1 MPPPDDQLVIEPV
14 AAPLS
19 QRSGERP
26 RRALALPG
34 LGARAWWFGGAL
46 ALLGA
51 VALVVFVVLPERID
65 APSQPPRG
73 ALAGKATPAA
83 VETDAPP
90 PFRALEM
97 QRAREQAQEK
107 LNDFMALHLE
117 LEEVHNV
124 AAWGAD
130 DFAAAID
137 RANAG
142 DALFQET
149 KFASALLEYAAAAT
163 ALENLTTTAHQRFD
177 AALVDGDA
185 ALAASDH
192 ARAKAAFERA
202 SAMRGDEPRVAAGL
216 ARAAKLPEIAR
227 LLRESERA
235 RLRGE
240 IDTARDL
247 LLEARALD
255 PETPRLAALLAD
267 VDAARRAERR
277 KTLLSN
283 AFAALEDG
291 EYATALARF
300 DDALRA
306 FPNDAAALA
315 GRQQTEQART
325 LAEIDALRETAAAQM
340 RAEQWADA
348 LATFE
353 RALAIDPSL
362 QFASEGRDAVAVRKA
377 LIDAMQRIVADPTLL
392 SADHE
397 FEAAQRT
404 LAEATALRGAGDAFA
419 ARLARFETVLERA
432 AVPIPL
438 VLLSDNATEVTIHK
452 VGPMGA
458 FERRELALRP
468 GRYVIVGSR
477 DGCRDVRKEIVLAAD
492 TAPVDIRCMER
503 I

>member
-51 VALVVFVVLPERID
+51 VAVFVFAVLPERID
-65 APSQPPRG
+65 APSPPPHG

-130 DFAAAID
+130 DFAAAIE

-142 DALFQET
+142 DALFLET
-149 KFASALLEYAAAAT
+149 KFESALLEYAAAAT

-177 AALVDGDA
+177 AALAEGDA
-185 ALAASDH
+185 ALAAGDH

-202 SAMRGDEPRVAAGL
+202 SVMRGDDPRVTAGL
-216 ARAAKLPEIAR
+216 ARTAKLPQIAR

-240 IDTARDL
+240 IDAARDL

-255 PETPRLAALLAD
+255 PETPRLAGLLAD
-267 VDAARRAERR
+267 VEAARRAERR
-277 KTLLSN
+277 KALLSN

-291 EYATALARF
+291 EYDTALVRF

-325 LAEIDALRETAAAQM
+325 LAEIDALREAAAAQM

-362 QFASEGRDAVAVRKA
+362 QFASEGRDAVAARKA
-377 LIDAMQRIVADPTLL
+377 LIDAMERIVADPTLL
-392 SADHE
+392 SADRE
-397 FEAAQRT
+397 FEAAGRT
-404 LAEATALRGAGDAFA
+404 LAEAAALRDAGDTFT
-419 ARLARFETVLERA
+419 ARLARFEAVLERA
-432 AVPIPL
+432 AVPVPL

-452 VGPMGA
+452 VGAMGA

>member
-51 VALVVFVVLPERID
+51 VAVFVFAVLPERID

-73 ALAGKATPAA
+73 ALAGKAATTA

-130 DFAAAID
+130 EFAAAID

-142 DALFQET
+142 DALFLET
-149 KFASALLEYAAAAT
+149 KFESALLEYAAAAT

-177 AALVDGDA
+177 AALAEGDA
-185 ALAASDH
+185 ALAAGDH

-202 SAMRGDEPRVAAGL
+202 GVMRGDDPRVTAGL
-216 ARAAKLPEIAR
+216 TRTAKLPEIAR

-235 RLRGE
+235 QLRGE
-240 IDTARDL
+240 IDAARGL

-267 VDAARRAERR
+267 VEAARSAERR

-325 LAEIDALRETAAAQM
+325 LADIDALRETAVAQM

-362 QFASEGRDAVAVRKA
+362 QFASEGRDAVAARKA
-377 LIDAMQRIVADPTLL
+377 LIDAMARIVADPTLL
-392 SADHE
+392 SADRE

-404 LAEATALRGAGDAFA
+404 LAEATALGSAGDAFA
-419 ARLARFETVLERA
+419 ARLVRFEAVLERA
-432 AVPIPL
+432 AVPVPL

-452 VGPMGA
+452 VGAMGA

-492 TAPVDIRCMER
+492 TAPVDIRCLER

>member
-26 RRALALPG
+26 RRAFALPG

-46 ALLGA
+46 ALLCA
-51 VALVVFVVLPERID
+51 VAVFVFAVLPERID

-73 ALAGKATPAA
+73 APASKAAPAA

-142 DALFQET
+142 DALFLET
-149 KFASALLEYAAAAT
+149 KFESALLEYAAAAT
-163 ALENLTTTAHQRFD
+163 ALADLTTTAHARFD
-177 AALVDGDA
+177 AALAEGDA
-185 ALAASDH
+185 ALAAGDH

-202 SAMRGDEPRVAAGL
+202 SAMRGNEPRVAAGL

-240 IDTARDL
+240 IDAARDL

-267 VDAARRAERR
+267 VEAARRAERR
-277 KTLLSN
+277 KALLSN

-291 EYATALARF
+291 EYDTALARF

-325 LAEIDALRETAAAQM
+325 LAEIDALREAAAAQM

-377 LIDAMQRIVADPTLL
+377 LIDAMERIVADPTLL
-392 SADHE
+392 SADRE
-397 FEAAQRT
+397 FDAAQRT
-404 LAEATALRGAGDAFA
+404 LAEATALRGAGDTFA
-419 ARLARFETVLERA
+419 ARLARFEAVLERA
-432 AVPIPL
+432 AVPVPL

-452 VGPMGA
+452 VGAMGA

>member
-51 VALVVFVVLPERID
+51 VALFVFVVLPERID
-65 APSQPPRG
+65 APSQPPHG
-73 ALAGKATPAA
+73 APAGKAATTA

-117 LEEVHNV
+117 LEEVHKV

-142 DALFQET
+142 DALFLET
-149 KFASALLEYAAAAT
+149 KFESALLEYAAAAT

-177 AALVDGDA
+177 AALAEGDA
-185 ALAASDH
+185 ALAAGDH

-202 SAMRGDEPRVAAGL
+202 SAMRDDEPRVAAGL

-240 IDTARDL
+240 IDAARDL

-267 VDAARRAERR
+267 VEAAHSAERR
-277 KTLLSN
+277 KALLSN
-283 AFAALEDG
+283 AFAALEGG
-291 EYATALARF
+291 EYDTALERF

-377 LIDAMQRIVADPTLL
+377 LIDAMERIVADPTLL
-392 SADHE
+392 SADRE

-404 LAEATALRGAGDAFA
+404 LAEAAALPGAGDAFA
-419 ARLARFETVLERA
+419 ARLARFEAVLERA
-432 AVPIPL
+432 AVPVPL

-452 VGPMGA
+452 VGAMGA

>member
-51 VALVVFVVLPERID
+51 VAVFVFAVLPERID

-73 ALAGKATPAA
+73 ALASKAPTAA

-130 DFAAAID
+130 EFAAAVE

-142 DALFQET
+142 DALFLET
-149 KFASALLEYAAAAT
+149 KFEAALLEYAAAAT
-163 ALENLTTTAHQRFD
+163 ALADLTTAAHVRFD
-177 AALVDGDA
+177 AALAEGDA
-185 ALAASDH
+185 ALATGDH

-202 SAMRGDEPRVAAGL
+202 GVMRGDEPRVVVGL
-216 ARAAKLPEIAR
+216 ARTAKLPEIAR

-240 IDTARDL
+240 IDAARDL

-267 VDAARRAERR
+267 VEAARSAERR
-277 KTLLSN
+277 KALLSN
-283 AFAALEDG
+283 AFAALEGG

-300 DDALRA
+300 DEALRA

-340 RAEQWADA
+340 CAEQWTDA

-377 LIDAMQRIVADPTLL
+377 LIDAMERIVADATLL
-392 SADHE
+392 SADRE

-404 LAEATALRGAGDAFA
+404 LAEAVALRGAGDAFT
-419 ARLARFETVLERA
+419 ARLARFEAVLDRA

-452 VGPMGA
+452 VGTMGA

>member
-51 VALVVFVVLPERID
+51 VALFVFVVLPERID

-97 QRAREQAQEK
+97 QRAREQAREK

-130 DFAAAID
+130 EFAAAIE

-149 KFASALLEYAAAAT
+149 KFESALLEYAAAAT
-163 ALENLTTTAHQRFD
+163 ALENLTTAAHQRFD

-185 ALAASDH
+185 ALAAGDH

-240 IDTARDL
+240 TDTARDL

-267 VDAARRAERR
+267 VDAARSAERR
-277 KTLLSN
+277 KALLSN

-392 SADHE
+392 SADRE

-404 LAEATALRGAGDAFA
+404 LAEATALRGAGDTFA
-419 ARLARFETVLERA
+419 ARLARFEAVLERA
-432 AVPIPL
+432 AVPVPL
-438 VLLSDNATEVTIHK
+438 VLLSDNATEITIHK
-452 VGPMGA
+452 VGAMGA

>member
-51 VALVVFVVLPERID
+51 VAVFVFAVLPERID

-117 LEEVHNV
+117 LEDVHNV

-130 DFAAAID
+130 DFAAAIE

-142 DALFQET
+142 DALFLET
-149 KFASALLEYAAAAT
+149 KFESALLEYAAAAT

-177 AALVDGDA
+177 AALAEGDA
-185 ALAASDH
+185 ALAAGDH

-202 SAMRGDEPRVAAGL
+202 GVMRGDDPRVTAGL
-216 ARAAKLPEIAR
+216 TRTAKLPEIAR

-235 RLRGE
+235 QLRGE
-240 IDTARDL
+240 IDAARDL

-267 VDAARRAERR
+267 VEAARRAERR
-277 KTLLSN
+277 KALLSN

-291 EYATALARF
+291 EYDTALVRF

-306 FPNDAAALA
+306 FPNDAAGLA

-362 QFASEGRDAVAVRKA
+362 QFASEGRDAVAARKA
-377 LIDAMQRIVADPTLL
+377 LIDAMERVVADPTLL
-392 SADHE
+392 SADRE
-397 FEAAQRT
+397 FEVAGRT
-404 LAEATALRGAGDAFA
+404 LAEATALPGAGDAFA
-419 ARLARFETVLERA
+419 ARLARFEAVLERA
-432 AVPIPL
+432 AVPVPL

-452 VGPMGA
+452 VGAMGA